1 MNLKKINL
9 KKIFSS
15 FLKKAFKILVWSMR
29 NLILVVLIWSAI
41 CFAVT
46 LNLAD
51 SHITYNYNPQN
62 ETILISNKCQ
72 EDFKDVSITIS
83 LTQNNVEGAIMLNPI
98 ISHLGG
104 YAEKEISIA
113 DSIQPGFNVTEISVE
128 AFRLDI
134 LHLIGMSN
142 SIVLSIVY
150 YKLVLRYLRF
160 KETT

>member
-72 EDFKDVSITIS
+72 EDFKNVSITLA
-83 LTQNNVEGAIMLNPI
+83 LTQDDVEGVILLNHRI
-98 ISHLGG
+98 RHLGG
-104 YAEKEISIA
+104 YAEKEISIE
-113 DSIQPGFNVTEISVE
+113 DIIQPGFNVKEISVE
-128 AFRLDI
+128 AFRLDM
-134 LHLIGMSN
+134 LHLIGMIN

-150 YKLVLRYLRF
+150 YKLVLRYLRY
-160 KETT
+160 

>member
-1 MNLKKINL
+1 MNLKKLNL
-9 KKIFSS
+9 KKNFKS
-15 FLKKAFKILVWSMR
+15 FFKKTFKISVYAML
-29 NLILVVLIWSAI
+29 NLIFVMLIISSVF
-41 CFAVT
+41 FAST

-51 SHITYNYNPQN
+51 NIICNYNQTT

-72 EDFKDVSITIS
+72 EDFKNVSITLA
-83 LTQNNVEGAIMLNPI
+83 LTQDDVEGVILLNHRI
-98 ISHLGG
+98 RHLGG

-113 DSIQPGFNVTEISVE
+113 DSIQPGFNVKEINVE

-150 YKLVLRYLRF
+150 YKLVLRYLRN
-160 KETT
+160 